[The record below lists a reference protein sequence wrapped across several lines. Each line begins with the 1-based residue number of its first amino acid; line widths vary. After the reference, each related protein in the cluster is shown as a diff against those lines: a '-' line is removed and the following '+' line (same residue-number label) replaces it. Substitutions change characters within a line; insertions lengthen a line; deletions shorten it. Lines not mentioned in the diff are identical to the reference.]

1 MSKTVSI
8 TIDVDISEF
17 DDDDILCELQ
27 DRGIVA
33 CDIADELTEM
43 FYAFKLGKQDR
54 AIEIAKQIS
63 SNHMGMIL

>member
-1 MSKTVSI
+1 MSKTVSV

-17 DDDDILCELQ
+17 DDDDLLSELQ

-33 CDIADELTEM
+33 NDIADELTEM

-54 AIEIAKQIS
+54 AIEIAKQIAQG
-63 SNHMGMIL
+63 HTGMIL

>member
-1 MSKTVSI
+1 MSNYVSV

-17 DDDDILCELQ
+17 DDEDLISEIESRSIGAFDIKY
-27 DRGIVA
+27 
-33 CDIADELTEM
+33 ELTEM

-54 AIEIAKQIS
+54 AMEIAKQIS